1 MKQKKTLEDC
11 SHQAAM
17 EKLGYLKWG
26 LEKKR
31 DGYREGRS
39 QDKGSD
45 QGSKFN
51 TQHCVYI
58 ESSHRPIFCF
68 SCLMLQTG
76 SAGGLFLKA
85 PVGNCKITRPD
96 TPPRS

>member
-1 MKQKKTLEDC
+1 MKKELEAGGVGGREKNEAKT
-11 SHQAAM
+11 
-17 EKLGYLKWG
+17 KI
-26 LEKKR
+26 
-31 DGYREGRS
+31 
-39 QDKGSD
+39 SD